1 MCDPAAATPGRFCGL
16 YVFISNPSLLRDLQC
31 SLQRTECVAER
42 RSLHV
47 LEVGVPSAPD
57 EMQALREINL
67 YLATWQA
74 RHRGVE
80 AYVIEE
86 ELAH

>member
-1 MCDPAAATPGRFCGL
+1 
-16 YVFISNPSLLRDLQC
+16 
-31 SLQRTECVAER
+31 
-42 RSLHV
+42 
-47 LEVGVPSAPD
+47 VGIPSAPD
-57 EMQALREINL
+57 ETQALREINL